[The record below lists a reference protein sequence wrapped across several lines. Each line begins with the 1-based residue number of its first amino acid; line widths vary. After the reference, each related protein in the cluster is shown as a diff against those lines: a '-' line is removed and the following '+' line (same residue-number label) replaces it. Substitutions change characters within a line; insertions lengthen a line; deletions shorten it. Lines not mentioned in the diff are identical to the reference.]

1 MQKGANRI
9 MKHSFRYIP
18 IRRERSSDVQR
29 GSMELWLSYIETS
42 SKNQTPF
49 MFYAVDADTGYGL
62 KGAEFSLFQ
71 RDELVFG
78 SYSNRSGAV
87 WFPPLR
93 EGLYQLKEAKPP
105 KQYIAEKEAFQMYV
119 DYNGNI
125 CIEGVPAARFQ
136 AFHKRTSE
144 QQASFSVVK
153 YDIRTGKRLEGAV
166 FQLCRN
172 HVPIATSTS
181 DADGFVQFHG
191 LEEGVYQLNELCP
204 PEGYMKVADTHI
216 VVVANDGI
224 VTIDGYAA
232 EYASIGNKPILYDI
246 FFQKQDE
253 LTGEP
258 LEGAVF
264 DLLQGGMVLYTA
276 ISNEKGEINFGSF
289 TPGTYTLREQKP
301 PAGYHMNEHEY
312 TVVVAQDGMV
322 TIDDMPVEYA
332 RISDKKEKEQITVR
346 KYIQKLEPESGVM
359 FQLSQDNVTIASAG
373 TNKQGEAYFYDI
385 KPGTYMLIQLTH
397 DGQSTGEKHTVM
409 IEENGTVTIDNQV
422 TNTLEIQ

>member
-1 MQKGANRI
+1 
-9 MKHSFRYIP
+9 MKDSFRHTP
-18 IRRERSSDVQR
+18 IRREQSSNAQR
-29 GSMELWLSYIETS
+29 GSIELWLSYIEKS
-42 SKNQTPF
+42 PRNQTPF
-49 MFYAVDADTGYGL
+49 MFYVVDADTGYGL

-93 EGLYQLKEAKPP
+93 EGLYQLREAKPP
-105 KQYIAEKEAFQMYV
+105 KQYIPEKEAFQIYV

-136 AFHKRTSE
+136 VFHKRSSE
-144 QQASFSVVK
+144 RQASFSVIK

-166 FQLCRN
+166 FELCRN
-172 HVPIATSTS
+172 HVSIATSTS
-181 DADGFVQFHG
+181 DAEGFVQFYG
-191 LEEGVYQLNELCP
+191 LSEGVYQLNEICP

-216 VVVANDGI
+216 VVVANDGT

-264 DLLQGGMVLYTA
+264 DLLHGGIVLYTA

-289 TPGTYTLREQKP
+289 VPGTYTLREQKP
-301 PAGYHMNEHEY
+301 PAGYHINEHEY

-332 RISDKKEKEQITVR
+332 RISDRKEQERITVR
-346 KYIQKLEPESGVM
+346 KYVQRLEPESGVT
-359 FQLSQDNVTIASAG
+359 FQLCQNNVTVTSAD
-373 TNKQGEAYFYDI
+373 TNEQGEAYFNDI
-385 KPGTYMLIQLTH
+385 KPGTYMLIQLTQ
-397 DGQSTGEKHTVM
+397 DGQSAGEKHTVM
-409 IEENGTVTIDNQV
+409 IEESGTVTIDNQV
-422 TNTLEIQ
+422 TNILDIK

>member
-1 MQKGANRI
+1 
-9 MKHSFRYIP
+9 MKDSFRHIP
-18 IRRERSSDVQR
+18 IRREQPSNAKR
-29 GSMELWLSYIETS
+29 GSMELWLSYIEKS
-42 SKNQTPF
+42 PRNQTPF
-49 MFYAVDADTGYGL
+49 MFYVVDADTGYGL

-71 RDELVFG
+71 HDELVFG

-105 KQYIAEKEAFQMYV
+105 KQYVPEKEAFQMYV

-136 AFHKRTSE
+136 VFYKRSPE
-144 QQASFSVVK
+144 QQASFSVIK

-166 FQLCRN
+166 FELCRN

-181 DADGFVQFHG
+181 DADGFVQFYG
-191 LEEGVYQLNELCP
+191 LSEGVYQLNEICP
-204 PEGYMKVADTHI
+204 PEGYMKVSDTHI
-216 VVVANDGI
+216 VVVANDGT

-264 DLLQGGMVLYTA
+264 DLLHGGIVLYTA

-301 PAGYHMNEHEY
+301 PAGYHINEHEY

-332 RISDKKEKEQITVR
+332 RISDKKEKEWITVR
-346 KYIQKLEPESGVM
+346 KYVQRLEPESGVT
-359 FQLSQDNVTIASAG
+359 FQLSQNDVTIASAD
-373 TNKQGEAYFYDI
+373 TNEQGEAYFHDME
-385 KPGTYMLIQLTH
+385 PGTYMLIQLTH

-409 IEENGTVTIDNQV
+409 IEESGTVIIDNQV
-422 TNTLEIQ
+422 TNILDIK

>member
-1 MQKGANRI
+1 
-9 MKHSFRYIP
+9 MKDSFRHTP
-18 IRRERSSDVQR
+18 FRREQPSNAQR
-29 GSMELWLSYIETS
+29 GSMELWLSYIEKS
-42 SKNQTPF
+42 SRNQTPF
-49 MFYAVDADTGYGL
+49 MFYVVDADTGYGL

-105 KQYIAEKEAFQMYV
+105 KQYVPEKEAFQMYV

-125 CIEGVPAARFQ
+125 CIEGVPASRFQ
-136 AFHKRTSE
+136 VFHKRSSE
-144 QQASFSVVK
+144 QQASFSVIK

-166 FQLCRN
+166 FELCRN
-172 HVPIATSTS
+172 HIPIATSTS
-181 DADGFVQFHG
+181 DAEGFVQFYG
-191 LEEGVYQLNELCP
+191 LSEGVYQLNEIRP

-216 VVVANDGI
+216 VVVANDGT

-264 DLLQGGMVLYTA
+264 DLLHGGIVLYTA

-289 TPGTYTLREQKP
+289 APGTYTLREQKP
-301 PAGYHMNEHEY
+301 PVGYHINDHEY

-332 RISDKKEKEQITVR
+332 RISDKKEQERITIR
-346 KYIQKLEPESGVM
+346 KYVQRLEPESGVT
-359 FQLSQDNVTIASAG
+359 FQLSQNDVTVASAD
-373 TNKQGEAYFYDI
+373 TNEQGEAHFNDI

-397 DGQSTGEKHTVM
+397 DGQTTGEKHTVM
-409 IEENGTVTIDNQV
+409 IEESGTVTIDNQV
-422 TNTLEIQ
+422 TNILDIK

>member
-1 MQKGANRI
+1 M
-9 MKHSFRYIP
+9 
-18 IRRERSSDVQR
+18 
-29 GSMELWLSYIETS
+29 
-42 SKNQTPF
+42 
-49 MFYAVDADTGYGL
+49 
-62 KGAEFSLFQ
+62 FQ

-105 KQYIAEKEAFQMYV
+105 KQYVPEKEIFQMYV

-125 CIEGVPAARFQ
+125 CIEGVPASRFQ
-136 AFHKRTSE
+136 VFHKRSSE
-144 QQASFSVVK
+144 QQASFSVIK

-166 FQLCRN
+166 FQLCQN
-172 HVPIATSTS
+172 HVPVATSTS
-181 DADGFVQFHG
+181 DANGFVQFYG
-191 LEEGVYQLNELCP
+191 LSEGVYQLNELCP

-216 VVVANDGI
+216 VVVANDGT

-264 DLLQGGMVLYTA
+264 DLLHGGIVLYTA

-301 PAGYHMNEHEY
+301 PAGYHINEHEY
-312 TVVVAQDGMV
+312 TVVVSQDGMV

-332 RISDKKEKEQITVR
+332 RISDKKEKERITVR
-346 KYIQKLEPESGVM
+346 KYVQRLEPESGVT
-359 FQLSQDNVTIASAG
+359 FQLSQNDVMVASAD
-373 TNKQGEAYFYDI
+373 TNEQGEAYFHDM

-397 DGQSTGEKHTVM
+397 DGQCTGEKHTVV
-409 IEENGTVTIDNQV
+409 IEENGTITIDNQV
-422 TNTLEIQ
+422 TNILDIQ